1 AFAAFCHYL
10 KWLQMRGVI
19 LAVCSKNDSESAA
32 EVFRKHPEMPLH
44 LDDFAAFVCNWRD
57 KASNL
62 RAIAAELNVDISS
75 LVFVDDNP
83 AEREL
88 VRQQVPEVTVVE
100 LPPDPSHFARQLD
113 EQHFFDAA
121 FLSQEDL
128 TRASSYSARR
138 RAIELQAQASD
149 LDSYLRSL
157 E

>member
-1 AFAAFCHYL
+1 
-10 KWLQMRGVI
+10 
-19 LAVCSKNDSESAA
+19 
-32 EVFRKHPEMPLH
+32 
-44 LDDFAAFVCNWRD
+44 
-57 KASNL
+57 
-62 RAIAAELNVDISS
+62 VDISS

-157 E
+157 EMRGAVFIPEPEQLKRLAQMELKTNQFNVTTRRYLLEALNNFAADPKSVVLAFTLVDRFANHGLV